1 MSLSSIPTCDGQPGF
16 RASRTRPQWIFA
28 LLLLVGAIANNWSIG
43 RASVG
48 LDYLHFWAV
57 GQTASASRSAI
68 YSADS
73 ARRIPAEMTRALTPA
88 DRGTRYAEALAKR
101 QQFEITA
108 TPFLYSLLGAI
119 TTGDYELDYT
129 VFQIIC
135 LVSMVAG
142 LILIAKTCN
151 YSCLEAM
158 LAAVAI
164 LLFTTAYFSDLG
176 VGNVNQIQVGCIALY
191 LVLIRRP
198 STPSRDALAGALL
211 GLLCMF
217 KPNLALIPG
226 LLAVVWIIEGRFRTL
241 ATQAT
246 GGTIAAI
253 SSFIFSAI
261 YFGSARIWIDWWHG
275 LRRFMLEANPAV
287 SAGNVSLARILYE
300 LTHWHCE
307 MALLLLG
314 CLAFAVC
321 CWIGWRQR
329 SKTPTDSD
337 MPRFL
342 SDARAVTI
350 GCLIMLLSADLV
362 WLHYLL
368 LAIPTLILLLRPA
381 DCATQPCQPARRILT
396 AVVFAAYSMPAF
408 KLMSISENSAWSAG
422 VLAGATL
429 LLLVLV
435 LIDTVKGGCVDPTSA
450 SGASCPAAHG
460 FQE

>member
-1 MSLSSIPTCDGQPGF
+1 MSPSSIPTRDEQPGS
-16 RASRTRPQWIFA
+16 RAVCARPQWIFA
-28 LLLLVGAIANNWSIG
+28 LLLLVGAIANSWSIG

-48 LDYLHFWAV
+48 LDYLHFWAI
-57 GQTASASRSAI
+57 GQVTPTSRSAV
-68 YSADS
+68 YTADS

-129 VFQIIC
+129 AFQLIC
-135 LVSMVAG
+135 LISMVAG
-142 LILIAKTCN
+142 VILIARSFN
-151 YSCLEAM
+151 YSCLDAM
-158 LAAVAI
+158 LATAVV

-176 VGNVNQIQVGCIALY
+176 VGNVNQIQVGGIALY

-198 STPSRDALAGALL
+198 STSSRDAMAGALL
-211 GLLCMF
+211 ALLCMF
-217 KPNLALIPG
+217 KPNLALVPG

-241 ATQAT
+241 AAQAT
-246 GGTIAAI
+246 GGTIAAAGA
-253 SSFIFSAI
+253 FILSAT
-261 YFGSARIWIDWWHG
+261 YFGSTRIWIDWWHG
-275 LRRFMLEANPAV
+275 LSRFMHETNPAV
-287 SAGNVSLARILYE
+287 STGNVSLARILYE
-300 LTHWHCE
+300 LTHRHGE
-307 MALLLLG
+307 MVLLLLG
-314 CLAFAVC
+314 CVVFAIC
-321 CWIGWRQR
+321 CWIGRRQR
-329 SKTPTDSD
+329 SKTTTDSVT
-337 MPRFL
+337 PRFL
-342 SDARAVTI
+342 SDARAITI

-368 LAIPTLILLLRPA
+368 LTIPALILLLRPA
-381 DCATQPCQPARRILT
+381 DCAAQSCLPTRILA

-408 KLMSISENSAWSAG
+408 KLLSVSENSAWSAG

-435 LIDTVKGGCVDPTSA
+435 LIDTVKGGRVEPAAA
-450 SGASCPAAHG
+450 SGANRPAHG